1 MFTYT
6 IFMISKYKE
15 KISKFYYKNK
25 RMPSYSEAMRLLD
38 FKSKNSVFKLV
49 DKLERE
55 GFLSKDSKG
64 KLLPQNM
71 FFQLKILGSVEAGF
85 PSPAEEEL
93 SDTITLDEYLIDN
106 KDATFILKVSGE
118 SMKDAGII
126 QGDMVIVERKITP
139 KNGDIVIAEVDG
151 EWTIKYFR
159 KIGSKVYLEP
169 ANKKY
174 RSIYPKEELKI
185 AAIVK
190 AVVRKY

>member
-1 MFTYT
+1 
-6 IFMISKYKE
+6 MISKYKE